1 MGLFSKF
8 LGEDLQKKGK
18 ALGEQL
24 EGQLGSAV
32 RDLLNGAKPAAQPQR
47 PAAPAPSATAAP
59 ARPRGY
65 YDAPPAE
72 ENSFT
77 YEGAY
82 EQYFSEVFRSAFPE
96 YAVKAEPGKA
106 LAPSTVFRFGDDGR
120 ALTVEVMSERSASNR
135 LRRIC
140 EAEHIPYLRFYHDH
154 WGWWNTRSYVVERT
168 AAALGR

>member
-1 MGLFSKF
+1 MGLFSKIF
-8 LGEDLQKKGK
+8 GEELRNKGK

-24 EGQLGSAV
+24 EGQLGNAV
-32 RDLLNGAKPAAQPQR
+32 RDLMNGAAQTSAPAPERAPAP
-47 PAAPAPSATAAP
+47 PAAPK
-59 ARPRGY
+59 GY

-77 YEGAY
+77 YEGTY

-96 YAVKAEPGKA
+96 YEIKAEPGA
-106 LAPSTVFRFGDDGR
+106 GPIPSTVFRFGADGR

-135 LRRIC
+135 LRRAC
-140 EAEHIPYLRFYHDH
+140 SAEHIPYLRFYHDH
-154 WGWWNTRSYVVERT
+154 WGWWNARSYVTERT